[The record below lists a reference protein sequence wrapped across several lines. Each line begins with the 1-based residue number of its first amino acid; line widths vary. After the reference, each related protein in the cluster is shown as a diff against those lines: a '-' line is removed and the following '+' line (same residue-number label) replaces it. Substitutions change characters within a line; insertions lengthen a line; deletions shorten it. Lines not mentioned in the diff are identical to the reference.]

1 MPARDIKFGKEAKD
15 KLLKGINVLADA
27 VSATLGPKG
36 NCVVIGEVNKSPRI
50 TKDGVSVAKEIE
62 LEDFFE
68 NVGAQ
73 IIREAAL
80 KMLSNVGDATTT
92 TIVLAQSLINDMNSA
107 LANGYNPVVLKN
119 DLIKSKEK
127 VIKYIES
134 KIIPIKDSDI
144 TNIATISANNDS
156 ELGGLIGD
164 AFNKIGRDG
173 IITVEQSS
181 NVNTRSE
188 IINGMQFDKGY
199 IAPHFCTDYVKDTCV
214 LENPY
219 ILITEHKITS
229 MRDIAGILNDVIRSN
244 RAILLIAEDYDDEV
258 IETLKLNKLNGT
270 LKVCAIK
277 APSFGDYRKEV
288 LEDLA
293 ILTGGVNI
301 SYDSGI
307 DLKDVVITDLGQC
320 DKATINKTSTT
331 IIGSKGFKD
340 NINDRIASIRN
351 SIKQLES
358 DSTME
363 DSFLIK
369 FNRERLAKLNGGICV
384 IYVGGTTELEMQER
398 KDRVDD
404 AVAATKAAIE
414 EGVVLG
420 GGVTYYNASKS
431 FDSSNITDI
440 AIKSA
445 LSTPIELL
453 IKSCGKDVNKILPKV
468 TESNGF
474 DANSEKIVDMYNA
487 GIIDPAK
494 AAKLALE
501 NAVSVTNLYLSSQ
514 VVVVP
519 KVISQIVF

>member
-1 MPARDIKFGKEAKD
+1 MPARDILFGKEAKD
-15 KLLKGINVLADA
+15 KLLKGINILADA

-36 NCVVIGEVNKSPRI
+36 NCVVIGDVTKSPRI

-68 NVGAQ
+68 NTGAQ
-73 IIREAAL
+73 IIREASL
-80 KMLSNVGDATTT
+80 KMLANVGDATTT
-92 TIVLAQSLINDMNSA
+92 TIVLAKSLINDMDSA
-107 LANGYNPVVLKN
+107 LVNGYNPVVLKN
-119 DLIKSKEK
+119 ALIKSKEK
-127 VIKYIES
+127 AMEYIKS
-134 KIIPIKDSDI
+134 NIIPIKDSDI

-156 ELGGLIGD
+156 ELGTLIGD
-164 AFNKIGRDG
+164 AFKKIGRDG

-199 IAPHFCTDYVKDTCV
+199 IAPHFCTDYVKDTCI

-219 ILITEHKITS
+219 IFITEHKITS
-229 MRDIAGILNDVIRSN
+229 MRDIAGVLNDVIRAN

-277 APSFGDYRKEV
+277 SPSFGDYRKLV

-293 ILTGGVNI
+293 VLTGGVNI

-307 DLKDVVITDLGQC
+307 ELNNVVITDLGQC
-320 DKATINKTSTT
+320 DKITITKTSTT
-331 IIGSKGFKD
+331 IIGGKGSKD
-340 NINDRIASIRN
+340 SLNDRIASIRN
-351 SIKQLES
+351 SIKQLEA
-358 DSTME
+358 DSTTE

-369 FNRERLAKLNGGICV
+369 FNKERLAKLTGGICV

-414 EGVVLG
+414 DGIVLG
-420 GGVTYYNASKS
+420 GGITYYNAARS

-445 LSTPIELL
+445 LCTPIELL
-453 IKSCGKDVNKILPKV
+453 IKSCGKDVNRILPKV
-468 TESNGF
+468 TETRGF
-474 DANSEKIVDMYNA
+474 DANSENIVNMYDA

-494 AAKLALE
+494 AAILALE
-501 NAVSVTNLYLSSQ
+501 NAVSVTNLYLSAQ

-519 KVISQIVF
+519 KVLNQVVF